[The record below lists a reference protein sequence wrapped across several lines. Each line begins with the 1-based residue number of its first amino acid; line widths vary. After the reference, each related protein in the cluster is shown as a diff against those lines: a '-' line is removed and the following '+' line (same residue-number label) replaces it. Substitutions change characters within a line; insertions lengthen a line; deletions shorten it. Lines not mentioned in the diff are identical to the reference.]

1 MIDQS
6 FTCKQF
12 KKLQKRGDFLS
23 QNIDTKVLK
32 QKLTDLEVKLN
43 DIDQYSFSALKSIKK
58 DDKKIYFLDKKSENY
73 IFDDFILRKINHNIK
88 RIYKVKQSNRNT
100 IISQIYNLLKENL
113 KCYIYRLDIHS
124 FYESIDRAKILQKI
138 IDSSIVSAET
148 KILLE
153 KFFEYTKECSGL
165 PRGINISATLSELYM
180 NTFDHKIVS
189 TRGVYYYARFVD
201 DIIIFSYEKLE
212 TSDLEKILTDET
224 GLIFNSLKTKELCLD
239 FVKDEVLEYLGY
251 QYIIKTNKKN
261 NGIDSIT
268 VNISKKKLNK
278 IKSKIIYALLDYN
291 KNKNFKLLQN
301 RFLLLTCT
309 YPIKTSQQKISP
321 YKNTGYLQAGLFF
334 NYLKLSDNNSSLQ
347 ELDNF
352 KLKILT
358 HKNKYSKYLNIDQK
372 RQLLKYSFKIAYSRK
387 LTRKCWG
394 KYKQLKNF
402 MRCWKYV

>member
-1 MIDQS
+1 M
-6 FTCKQF
+6 
-12 KKLQKRGDFLS
+12 
-23 QNIDTKVLK
+23 
-32 QKLTDLEVKLN
+32 
-43 DIDQYSFSALKSIKK
+43 
-58 DDKKIYFLDKKSENY
+58 
-73 IFDDFILRKINHNIK
+73 
-88 RIYKVKQSNRNT
+88 
-100 IISQIYNLLKENL
+100 
-113 KCYIYRLDIHS
+113 
-124 FYESIDRAKILQKI
+124 
-138 IDSSIVSAET
+138 
-148 KILLE
+148 
-153 KFFEYTKECSGL
+153 
-165 PRGINISATLSELYM
+165 
-180 NTFDHKIVS
+180 
-189 TRGVYYYARFVD
+189 
-201 DIIIFSYEKLE
+201 
-212 TSDLEKILTDET
+212 
-224 GLIFNSLKTKELCLD
+224 D

-251 QYIIKTNKKN
+251 QNIIKTNKKN

-334 NYLKLSDNNSSLQ
+334 NYLKLSENNSSLE

>member
-6 FTCKQF
+6 FSYKQF

-23 QNIDTKVLK
+23 QDIDTKVLK
-32 QKLTDLEVKLN
+32 QQLIDLEVKLS
-43 DIDQYSFSALKSIKK
+43 DIEQYSFSALKSIMK
-58 DDKKIYFLDKKSENY
+58 DDKKIYFLDKNNENC

-100 IISQIYNLLKENL
+100 IISQIYNLLKENS

-124 FYESIDRAKILQKI
+124 FYESIDRTKILQKI
-138 IDSSIVSAET
+138 IDSSIISAET

-153 KFFEYTKECSGL
+153 KFFEHTKECSGL

-180 NTFDHKIVS
+180 NTFDHKIIS
-189 TRGVYYYARFVD
+189 TKGVYYYARFVD

-212 TSDLEKILTDET
+212 TAELEKMLTEET
-224 GLIFNSLKTKELCLD
+224 GLTFNVLKTKELCLD
-239 FVKDEVLEYLGY
+239 FIKDEVLEYLGY
-251 QYIIKTNKKN
+251 QYIIKSNKKN
-261 NGIDSIT
+261 NGIDCIT

-278 IKSKIIYALLDYN
+278 IKSRIIYALLDYN

-321 YKNTGYLQAGLFF
+321 FKNTGYLQAGLFF
-334 NYLKLSDNNSSLQ
+334 NYLKLSENNSSLE

-358 HKNKYSKYLNIDQK
+358 HNNKYSKCLNINQK
-372 RQLLKYSFKIAYSRK
+372 KRK
-387 LTRKCWG
+387 
-394 KYKQLKNF
+394 
-402 MRCWKYV
+402 